1 MKVNLIQIFIKRII
15 LIFFA
20 GIFLW
25 SCSSIDE
32 EVAEILSRPDESE
45 PVPTTPMWTKIFED
59 GNLMYQVTVMAFADE
74 HQVSILVAKDGEGES
89 STSLPSYPL
98 LRYAFVDLTES
109 GRKDLIFIGH
119 QFKQPSFESFYGFTR
134 VNDFIATLQL
144 PSLPFKLIQGF
155 NGKETISIKPPY
167 VEKRMKFN
175 TGEGKEYEKV
185 IILKFSQDGVG
196 RIYAVDGKL
205 YNAEDYLE
213 EEEKATESNSEED
226 NVEEE
231 VNEQTESA
239 SEEENKNDI

>member
-1 MKVNLIQIFIKRII
+1 MKVNLSQIFSKRVIW
-15 LIFFA
+15 IFFA
-20 GIFLW
+20 GLFLW

-32 EVAEILSRPDESE
+32 EVAEILSRLDESE
-45 PVPTTPMWTKIFED
+45 PVPTTPMWTKVFED

-74 HQVSILVAKDGEGES
+74 HQISVLVANNGEGES

-119 QFKQPSFESFYGFTR
+119 QFKQPNFESFYGFTR
-134 VNDFIATLQL
+134 VNDFISPLQL

-185 IILKFSQDGVG
+185 IILKFSKDGVG
-196 RIYAVDGKL
+196 QIYAVDGKL
-205 YNAEDYLE
+205 YNPKDYLD

-226 NVEEE
+226 NAEDE
-231 VNEQTESA
+231 VNEQSVTE
-239 SEEENKNDI
+239 SEEEKQE